1 MKKRG
6 LKNKR
11 KKENRKREKEERK
24 KEMGKRKRKRKKG
37 KIYSAFLFHNPGYH
51 LVIILISPV
60 ILGQLLLAKIAKIS
74 AILQKLYHRTD
85 RME

>member
-6 LKNKR
+6 LKNKT
-11 KKENRKREKEERK
+11 KKENKKREKGERK
-24 KEMGKRKRKRKKG
+24 KGNGKRKRKKG

>member
-6 LKNKR
+6 LKNKT

-24 KEMGKRKRKRKKG
+24 KGNGKRKRKKG